1 VSGFASRADGALL
14 AGLCATAA
22 RRLGWNVWAIRVLA
36 VIGLLLQPLVVGGG
50 YLLAAVA
57 VGWWKNRDG
66 ATAQSKPAGAG
77 PKETAGLADSR
88 LEARGRRIAE
98 LERRFRA
105 LERESAAADQRDA
118 G

>member
-1 VSGFASRADGALL
+1 MSGFASRADGALL

-22 RRLGWNVWAIRVLA
+22 RRLGWNVWAIRLLA
-36 VIGLLLQPLVVGGG
+36 VIGLLVQPLVVGGG
-50 YLLAAVA
+50 YLVLAVA
-57 VGWWKNRDG
+57 VGWWKNRKG
-66 ATAQSKPAGAG
+66 TPPSASVASGRE
-77 PKETAGLADSR
+77 ETAGLADTR

-105 LERESAAADQRDA
+105 LERASAGQDRPGA